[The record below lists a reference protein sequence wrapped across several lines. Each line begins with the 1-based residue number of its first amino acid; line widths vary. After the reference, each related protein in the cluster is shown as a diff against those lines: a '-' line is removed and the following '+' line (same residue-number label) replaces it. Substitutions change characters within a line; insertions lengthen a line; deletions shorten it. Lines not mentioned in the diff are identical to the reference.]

1 MIRLGLISALV
12 AAMLVA
18 AVAQA
23 AQPQRPSRHHQVFF
37 ADTPDELSVYRVY
50 GQVAGKTLMIIG
62 GIQGDEPGGFLSA
75 DLYAD
80 INLAKGN
87 LIVVPRANFYSII
100 LRHRGPDGDMN
111 RQFAD
116 QVTAKRHAK
125 IINVLKGLI
134 AESDLLLNL
143 HEGSGFFRPT
153 WEGPMANP
161 MRFGQSIIADADRY
175 VTPNGQVIELQT
187 IAERVLR
194 RVNPLIKDAKLKF
207 LFNNHRTLSRDSHHK
222 EQRRS
227 ATYYALTQRHI
238 PAFGVETSKS
248 LPDVAQKIGLH
259 KLVINAFM
267 EDMGI
272 TPMNPGVYLGK
283 PNLRYLVVGVNDQLP
298 VVVSPGDALRVNAG
312 DSVNVMHIEAD
323 CERGLSCDILGLG
336 SVNDMR
342 QAFAVN
348 KNTKIVV
355 RKDHQ
360 EIGRISLL
368 VETAEPKAAVL
379 RAKRLY
385 FLVQTQDERRLLAA
399 GETLRLVRGDKLQ
412 IVDLISNLDDQRS
425 IEVNFK
431 GFVPAKGRNAG
442 EDRGHLIDT
451 TRDLLPRFSSCAKAS
466 PAGLECYRVVAT
478 QNGAPIGEIGVEV
491 SPAALDYL
499 VVSNGPGPKMVYYNG
514 ETIRSAGGQR
524 IEIIDLK
531 TNVAPEGN
539 LSLALYDDG
548 GGKISLDG
556 RAVDPASEPV
566 RRLVANGQRQFRL
579 VVLRREQPIGE
590 VGLDLGGN

>member
-1 MIRLGLISALV
+1 MFSA
-12 AAMLVA
+12 AA
-18 AVAQA
+18 AQA
-23 AQPQRPSRHHQVFF
+23 AQPPRPSRHHQVFF
-37 ADTPDELSVYRVY
+37 ADTPDELNVYRVH
-50 GQVAGKTLMIIG
+50 GQADGKTLMIIG

-143 HEGSGFFRPT
+143 HEGSGFYRPT

-175 VTPNGQVIELQT
+175 TTPDGQVIELQA
-187 IAERVLR
+187 IAERVLQ
-194 RVNPLIKDAKLKF
+194 RVNPLIKQEKLRF
-207 LFNNHRTLSRDSHHK
+207 LFNNHRTLSRDSRHK

-272 TPMNPGVYLGK
+272 APMNPGVYAGE
-283 PNLRYLVVGVNDQLP
+283 PTLRYLVVGVNDQLP
-298 VVVSPGDALRVNAG
+298 VVVSPGDVLRVNAG
-312 DSVNVMHIEAD
+312 DRVNVMHIEAD

-368 VETAEPKAAVL
+368 VETAEPKAVAL

-431 GFVPAKGRNAG
+431 GFVPTRGHNAG
-442 EDRGHLIDT
+442 EDRGHVIDT
-451 TRDLLPRFSSCAKAS
+451 ANDLLQRFSSCAQS
-466 PAGLECYRVVAT
+466 NPAGLECYRVVAS
-478 QNGAPIGEIGVEV
+478 QNGKPIGEIGVEV
-491 SPAALDYL
+491 APAALDYL
-499 VVSNGPGPKMVYYNG
+499 VVSDGPGPKMVYYNG
-514 ETIRSAGGQR
+514 ETIRSVGGRR

-548 GGKISLDG
+548 GGKISLNG
-556 RAVDPASEPV
+556 RAVDPTSEPV

-579 VVLRREQPIGE
+579 VVLRQEQPIGE